1 MTGIT
6 AEKRMIREK
15 AVDSKCFVEQIFEK
29 HSNGRKRPV
38 KVNRAKVSD
47 NTVFH
52 VGVYMPHVTATEFQ
66 QNVGSYSDAALREP
80 VVITSHNRERLVL
93 VDIQEYKR
101 LKALDSQAEDDTEAL
116 IKQSIDSHR
125 STLEKLAQK

>member
-1 MTGIT
+1 
-6 AEKRMIREK
+6 
-15 AVDSKCFVEQIFEK
+15 
-29 HSNGRKRPV
+29 
-38 KVNRAKVSD
+38 
-47 NTVFH
+47 
-52 VGVYMPHVTATEFQ
+52 MPHVTATEFQ